1 MKFKEM
7 NGKAHAVMNISCE
20 AREGKLVSGALES
33 RLHSFCSKTET
44 GVKGYAAGCGKGIS
58 FSAL

>member
-1 MKFKEM
+1 M
-7 NGKAHAVMNISCE
+7 MNISCE
-20 AREGKLVSGALES
+20 AREGKLVSGALEYK
-33 RLHSFCSKTET
+33 LHSFCSKTET